1 MSLERFSVVV
11 PAFNESPGIASV
23 LARLSAHLA
32 TLRPRYDIETVV
44 VDDGSNDGT
53 AEIVAHHCAVN
64 DTSVRLIRHDR
75 NAGLIAAMRTG
86 ASSSRFE
93 TVVFLDADLSYRPEI
108 VEPLVRARLDS
119 HATAA
124 LASPYMLGGYV
135 ANVPPVRL
143 IASRAANAVLRLVAR
158 SPLHTFTGMVRAYD
172 REAFLRLAER
182 DVVGEFNTWAVG
194 ALLAD
199 GHEVVEIPAT
209 LVWPAQRSSAASRY
223 RLEELLRRVFL
234 VVVTSRMLAAAVRT
248 AKTKAQART
257 FALSR
262 STSGP

>member
-11 PAFNESPGIASV
+11 PAFNEAPGIASV
-23 LARLSAHLA
+23 LTRLSAHLA
-32 TLRPRYDIETVV
+32 SLRPQYEIETIV
-44 VDDGSNDGT
+44 VDDGSTDGT
-53 AEIVAHHCAVN
+53 ADIVAEHCTAN
-64 DTSVRLIRHDR
+64 DPSVRLIRHDR

-86 ASSSRFE
+86 ASSSGFE

-108 VEPLVRARLDS
+108 VEPLVRARLDA
-119 HATAA
+119 HAKAA
-124 LASPYMLGGYV
+124 LASPYMPGGYV

-158 SPLHTFTGMVRAYD
+158 SRLHTFTGMVRAYD
-172 REAFLRLAER
+172 REAFLQLATR

-199 GHEVVEIPAT
+199 GHEVVEIPAA
-209 LVWPAQRSSAASRY
+209 LVWPAERSSAASRY
-223 RLEELLRRVFL
+223 HFKELVRRFFL
-234 VVVTSRMLAAAVRT
+234 VVVTSRMLAGAVRM
-248 AKTKAQART
+248 AETKARART